1 MILNFL
7 SQKFDGDIKNLVQ
20 LNEFCPYEHMS
31 DFENFEEQLS
41 SRERFYS
48 YENMKKLKKLS
59 YKDEHVLK
67 VCDGF

>member
-1 MILNFL
+1 
-7 SQKFDGDIKNLVQ
+7 
-20 LNEFCPYEHMS
+20 MS